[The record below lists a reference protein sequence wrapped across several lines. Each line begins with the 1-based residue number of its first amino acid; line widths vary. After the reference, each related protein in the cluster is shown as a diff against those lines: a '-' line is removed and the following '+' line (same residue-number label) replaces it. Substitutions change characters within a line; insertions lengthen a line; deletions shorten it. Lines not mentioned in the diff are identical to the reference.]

1 MCLKNKTKVK
11 VKKAFF
17 YFTVLILLSYS
28 CSNEE
33 NNKSKTI
40 SSNRS
45 NQIFSAVDVESSNLN
60 FINEVKE
67 STSRNS
73 MFFDYF
79 LNGGGVA
86 VGDLNNDGLADIF
99 FTGNDVP
106 NKMFINEGNL
116 KFKDISQTALP
127 NNEKWATGANMVD
140 INNDGFLDI
149 YVCSSGIEESNNRLA
164 NQLLINNG
172 DLTFTDK
179 ALEYGIAGNSKSVH
193 ASFFDYDNDG
203 DLDLWVNNHM
213 DFDGNINT
221 FFKNTE
227 KSHEQRSKY
236 RSTLYENVGDGFVD
250 VTEKAGVSRESVSLG
265 LSTVDFNND
274 GFIDVYVSNDYDVP
288 DYYFINNGNG
298 TFSEMSKDK
307 MGHTSF
313 YSMGIDAADI
323 NNDGLMDM
331 VAVDMTPQDHVR
343 NKTLMASM
351 DNKKFKFLYDQ
362 KGLTKAYMFNS
373 VQMGRG
379 DGAFSEIGNFMG
391 TGQTEWS
398 WAPLLADF
406 DNDGFKDLYITNGY
420 LRDTKDNDFKRKVD
434 EFKKQN
440 GDVWSDK
447 VFAYFMEIIKSS
459 PVENKIFQNQNGR
472 FQDITSEWSNLEPT
486 FSNGAAYAD
495 FDNDGDLDIV
505 INNLSQTATLL
516 ENTSSGSNYLNVK
529 LKADNQLT
537 DNAIVSLQTNAGY
550 QSITYTFSRGYQ
562 SSVEPV
568 AHFGLSSATSVNGVI
583 VKWMDGTKEIFNIEG
598 VNKAVILE
606 KGKGSDPGEE
616 SPVRPLFQSTQELFS
631 EIVRHEE
638 MRFDDFKKEI
648 LLPHKYS
655 DLGPALA
662 VADINGDGIDDVFL
676 GGSNTSESQLFIS
689 RDGKLRKDTT
699 SSIINDRRFEDLG
712 AIFFDYDN
720 DGDQDLYVAS
730 GGGGEIKGH
739 PELMQDRL
747 YQNDGK
753 GNFTSKTSVIPPV
766 TSSTKAIAA
775 IDADKDGDLDLV
787 VGGRNEPGKYPLSAT
802 SYYFE
807 NYGTYFR
814 KKTSKVLSEM
824 PSMVTDIEVVDI
836 NGDGWDDMIVTSEW
850 NEPKILI
857 NNKGKFEKLE
867 VPAFQGHSGWWQ
879 SVTAGDFD
887 RDGDMDFI
895 LGNMGENSK
904 FHPSVNKPLGILASD
919 FDDSGSLDIVLT
931 KKYKDETVPVRGK
944 ECSSQQ
950 MPLLNEKFPTYEG
963 FATSSIEDILG
974 EAKIEAS
981 YSKTVTDFTSYLV
994 INNGDKRFELKRL
1007 PDAAQWFPIMDME
1020 VADVNDDGHLDL
1032 FLVGNKINAE
1042 PETPSYDAGRGL
1054 VLLGDSKMNFDA
1066 INSIEKS
1073 GVNIKGDARAIKSI
1087 MVKGKRYYLVA
1098 SNNGRIVIYK

>member
-1 MCLKNKTKVK
+1 MRD
-11 VKKAFF
+11 KKAFL
-17 YFTVLILLSYS
+17 YFIALILLFFS
-28 CSNEE
+28 CSNDE
-33 NNKSKTI
+33 NKKSDSI
-40 SSNRS
+40 SSDLS
-45 NQIFSAVDVESSNLN
+45 NKIFKTVDVASSNLN
-60 FINEVKE
+60 FTNEVKE

-127 NNEKWATGANMVD
+127 NIAKWSTGANMVD

-149 YVCSSGIEESNNRLA
+149 YVCSSGIEESDERLA
-164 NQLLINNG
+164 NQFLINNG

-179 ALEYGIAGNSKSVH
+179 ARKYGIAGNSKSVH
-193 ASFFDYDNDG
+193 SSFFDYDNDG

-213 DFDGNINT
+213 DFDGDINA
-221 FFKNTE
+221 FFSNAN
-227 KSHEQRSKY
+227 KSHNERSKY
-236 RSTLYENVGDGFVD
+236 RSTLYENQDNKFVD

-274 GFIDVYVSNDYDVP
+274 GFIDVYVSNDYDIP
-288 DYYFINNGNG
+288 DYYFMNNGNG
-298 TFSEMSKDK
+298 TFTEVSKDK

-313 YSMGIDAADI
+313 YSMGIDAADL

-351 DNKKFKFLYDQ
+351 DSRKFNFLYDQ
-362 KGLTKAYMFNS
+362 KGLTKAYMFNT
-373 VQMGRG
+373 VQIGRG
-379 DGAFSEIGNFMG
+379 NGAFSEVSNFMG

-420 LRDTKDNDFKRKVD
+420 FRDTKDNDFKRKVA
-434 EFKKQN
+434 EFKSQN
-440 GDVWSDK
+440 GDVWNDK
-447 VFAYFMEIIKSS
+447 VFDYFMEIIKSS
-459 PVENKIFQNQNGR
+459 PVKNRIFQNQNGR
-472 FQDITSEWSNLEPT
+472 FQDITSEWSDLQPT
-486 FSNGAAYAD
+486 FSNGGAYAD

-516 ENTSSGSNYLNVK
+516 ENISSGNNFLKVK
-529 LKADNQLT
+529 LKSDNQLT
-537 DNAIVSLQTNAGY
+537 DNAVVSLQTDAGL

-562 SSVEPV
+562 SSVEPI
-568 AHFGLSSATSVNGVI
+568 AHFGLGKANSVNGVK
-583 VKWMDGTKEIFNIEG
+583 VKWTDGSSEIFNIEG
-598 VNKAVILE
+598 VNRTVTLE
-606 KGKGSDPGEE
+606 KGNGSDPGEE
-616 SPVRPLFQSTQELFS
+616 ASIQPLLESSKELFT
-631 EIVRHEE
+631 EKVRHEE
-638 MRFDDFKKEI
+638 MRFNDFNKEI

-662 VADINGDGIDDVFL
+662 VADINGDGMDDVFL
-676 GGSNTSESQLFIS
+676 GGSNTSEPQLFIS
-689 RDGKLRKDTT
+689 QGGKLKKDTKST
-699 SSIINDRRFEDLG
+699 ILNDRRFEDLG

-730 GGGGEIKGH
+730 GGGGEIEGH

-753 GNFTSKTSVIPPV
+753 GNFTSKISVIPPIS
-766 TSSTKAIAA
+766 SSTKAIAT
-775 IDADKDGDLDLV
+775 IDVDKDGDLDLV
-787 VGGRNEPGKYPLSAT
+787 VGGRNQPGKYPLSST
-802 SYYFE
+802 SYYLE
-807 NYGTYFR
+807 NYGEYFR
-814 KKTSKVLSEM
+814 KKTSKVLPELPGM
-824 PSMVTDIEVVDI
+824 ITDIEAVDI
-836 NGDGWDDMIVTSEW
+836 NGDDWEDLIITSEW
-850 NEPKILI
+850 NAPKILI
-857 NNKGKFEKLE
+857 NNAGKFEELN
-867 VPAFQGHSGWWQ
+867 VPALQDHSGWWQ
-879 SVTAGDFD
+879 SVVASDFD
-887 RDGDMDFI
+887 KDGDMDFI

-904 FHPSVNKPLGILASD
+904 FHPSTDKPLGVLASD
-919 FDDSGSLDIVLT
+919 FDESGSLDIVLT

-950 MPLLNEKFPTYEG
+950 MPLLKDKFPTYEG

-974 EAKIEAS
+974 EAKIESS
-981 YSKTVTDFTSYLV
+981 YSKSVNDFSSYVV
-994 INNGDKRFELKRL
+994 INNGDKGFEMRRL

-1020 VADVNDDGHLDL
+1020 VSDVNKDGHLDL
-1032 FLVGNKINAE
+1032 FLVGNKLNAE

-1054 VLLGDSKMNFDA
+1054 ILLGDGKMNFEA
-1066 INSIEKS
+1066 IKSIEKS
-1073 GVNIKGDARAIKSI
+1073 GINIKGDARAIKSI
-1087 MVKGKRYYLVA
+1087 MVLGKKYYIIA
-1098 SNNGRIVIYK
+1098 SNNGSVVVYK

>member
-1 MCLKNKTKVK
+1 MINKQAAVRDR
-11 VKKAFF
+11 KAFV
-17 YFTVLILLSYS
+17 YFVALILFCSS
-28 CSNEE
+28 CSIEE
-33 NNKSKTI
+33 SQNSQST

-45 NQIFSAVDVESSNLN
+45 DQIFRAVDVESSKLY
-60 FINEVKE
+60 FTNEVKE
-67 STSRNS
+67 STNRNS

-86 VGDLNNDGLADIF
+86 VGDINNDGLADIF

-106 NKMFINEGNL
+106 NKLFINEGDL

-127 NNEKWATGANMVD
+127 TVAKWSTGANMVD

-149 YVCSSGIEESNNRLA
+149 YICNSGIEESDNRLS

-179 ALEYGIAGNSKSVH
+179 AQEYGIAGNSKSVH
-193 ASFFDYDNDG
+193 SSFFDYDNDG
-203 DLDLWVNNHM
+203 DLDLWLNNHM
-213 DFDGNINT
+213 DFDGNINL
-221 FFKNTE
+221 FFENAKRRHSE
-227 KSHEQRSKY
+227 RSKY
-236 RSTLYENVGDGFVD
+236 RSTLYENQGDTFVD

-265 LSTVDFNND
+265 VATVDFNND
-274 GFIDVYVSNDYDVP
+274 GYVDIYVSNDYEVP
-288 DYYFINNGNG
+288 DYYFINNGDG

-307 MGHTSF
+307 LGHTSF

-331 VAVDMTPQDHVR
+331 VAVDMTPQDHIR

-351 DNKKFKFLYDQ
+351 DSKKFNYLYDQ
-362 KGLTKAYMFNS
+362 QGLTKAFMFNS

-379 DGAFSEIGNFMG
+379 DGEFSEISNFMG

-420 LRDTKDNDFKRKVD
+420 LRDTKDNDFKREVA

-447 VFAYFMEIIKSS
+447 VFSYFMEILKSS
-459 PVENKIFQNQNGR
+459 PVENRIFKNQNGR
-472 FQDITSEWSNLEPT
+472 FHDITSEWSDLPPT

-505 INNLSQTATLL
+505 INNLSQPATLL
-516 ENTSSGSNYLNVK
+516 ENKSTGNNYLKVK
-529 LKADNQLT
+529 LKADNQPV
-537 DNAIVSLQTNAGY
+537 DNAVVSILTQAGLQ
-550 QSITYTFSRGYQ
+550 SVTYAFSRGFQ

-568 AHFGLSSATSVNGVI
+568 AHFGLGKAVSVSGVL
-583 VKWMDGTKEIFNIEG
+583 VKWIDGTREIYNIEG
-598 VNKAVILE
+598 VNKSITLE

-616 SPVRPLFQSTQELFS
+616 APIQPLFQIANELFIEKVS
-631 EIVRHEE
+631 HEE
-638 MRFDDFKKEI
+638 MKFDDFKKEI

-662 VADINGDGIDDVFL
+662 IADVNGDGMDDVFL
-676 GGSNTSESQLFIS
+676 GGSNTSEPQLFVS
-689 RDGKLRKDTT
+689 QDGKLIRDAT
-699 SSIINDRRFEDLG
+699 SEILNDRKFEDLG

-730 GGGGEIKGH
+730 GGGGEIEGH

-753 GNFTSKTSVIPPV
+753 GNFTSKTDVIPPV
-766 TSSTKAIAA
+766 SSSTKAVVA
-775 IDADKDGDLDLV
+775 IDVDKDGDLDLV
-787 VGGRNEPGKYPLSAT
+787 VGGRNEPGKYPLSSS

-807 NYGTYFR
+807 GDGTYFR
-814 KKTSKVLSEM
+814 RKTSKVLPDM
-824 PSMVTDIEVVDI
+824 PGMITDIEAVDI
-836 NGDGWDDMIVTSEW
+836 NGDGWVDLIIASEW
-850 NEPKILI
+850 DNPMILL
-857 NNKGKFEKLE
+857 NKDGKFEELE
-867 VPAFQGHSGWWQ
+867 VPALQGLSGWWQ
-879 SVTAGDFD
+879 SVAASDFD
-887 RDGDMDFI
+887 NDGDIDFI

-904 FHPSVNKPLGILASD
+904 FHPSTEKPLGILALD

-963 FATSSIEDILG
+963 FATSSIEEILG
-974 EAKIEAS
+974 AEKVKSS
-981 YSKTVTDFTSYLV
+981 YSKSVTDFSSYAV
-994 INNGDKRFELKRL
+994 INNGDRGFEIKKL

-1020 VADVNDDGHLDL
+1020 VADLNKDGHLDL
-1032 FLVGNKINAE
+1032 FLVGNKQNAE

-1054 VLLGDSKMNFDA
+1054 ILLGDGKMNFEA
-1066 INSIEKS
+1066 ITSIGKS
-1073 GVNIKGDARAIKSI
+1073 GVNIKGDARAVKSI
-1087 MVKGKRYYLVA
+1087 MANGEKYYIIA
-1098 SNNGRIVIYK
+1098 SNNGNAVVYK